1 MEAFGRM
8 ITVLAA
14 AFCIVFLTIVSKTAP
29 MHWQKN
35 ETVRSMTSEYAAQIL
50 KGGVVSL
57 AEQKNFEKELNRF
70 GEYRVELAVYERR
83 RYEGNAGRIYLY
95 KERNGIGENEVLP
108 SGSYLR
114 VTVVEK
120 KRSALETFLYGDAC
134 TIVAGGRVP

>member
-8 ITVLAA
+8 ITVLTA

-70 GEYRVELAVYERR
+70 GEYRVELTVYERR

-95 KERNGIGENEVLP
+95 KERNGIEENEVLP
-108 SGSYLR
+108 S
-114 VTVVEK
+114 
-120 KRSALETFLYGDAC
+120 
-134 TIVAGGRVP
+134 